1 MASSQKIPLDEV
13 QWKDPRIVASMGG
26 LHSNT
31 VLFYFAESPF
41 YEKTSNNAVVLS
53 QALNNQQMYPVIQT
67 REAFEAHLKTMS
79 GLEFLVGEEPAESG
93 PGMGTGVWVI
103 RKQTRKKRWQQED
116 EVTVHASYFVVGENI
131 YMAPRLSDM
140 LACHIMTIS
149 TNLSRA
155 FSEASNLRQWR
166 PSVGHVYKLPTPQN
180 QISHRI
186 RGLES
191 KEATPMPETKP
202 GQPAASRASEP
213 QHDETALERVAEE
226 AFMVHMRYGG
236 EYIDKNPITGR
247 PGEFHLSST
256 GRKAVPPPHSDPKN
270 AAGGLGAMNGPPAIN
285 TKLDDKKDGKA
296 EKTPKSATMP
306 KPKRKKSKM
315 GGTPAAS

>member
-1 MASSQKIPLDEV
+1 MATSQKIPLDEV
-13 QWKDPRIVASMGG
+13 QWKDPRIIASMGG

-93 PGMGTGVWVI
+93 PGVGTGVWVI

-140 LACHIMTIS
+140 LACHIVSDYDPFHTF
-149 TNLSRA
+149 SR
-155 FSEASNLRQWR
+155 
-166 PSVGHVYKLPTPQN
+166 
-180 QISHRI
+180 
-186 RGLES
+186 
-191 KEATPMPETKP
+191 
-202 GQPAASRASEP
+202 
-213 QHDETALERVAEE
+213 
-226 AFMVHMRYGG
+226 
-236 EYIDKNPITGR
+236 
-247 PGEFHLSST
+247 
-256 GRKAVPPPHSDPKN
+256 SD
-270 AAGGLGAMNGPPAIN
+270 
-285 TKLDDKKDGKA
+285 
-296 EKTPKSATMP
+296 
-306 KPKRKKSKM
+306 
-315 GGTPAAS
+315 